1 MTDSHAKNILVFG
14 STGGTGKAFV
24 EQALAHGHK
33 VSAFL
38 RDRSKLVLDDPNLT
52 IIDGDLFDEAS
63 VKGAVTSDL
72 DAVFTAYGFS
82 NKEPDNKHE
91 RVTQAVVQG
100 MKAAG
105 VSRVVAVSSMG
116 ASESAG
122 IGPFWV
128 RFVAKVILKHIIP
141 DKTLQEAVLMTSE
154 LEWMILRPPMLVS
167 KPGTGDYTVWE
178 GQKPPNKVAWK
189 ISRADVAAEGL
200 RCIESGDYAR
210 KAMQISS

>member
-33 VSAFL
+33 VTAFL
-38 RDRSKLVLDDPNLT
+38 RDRSKLSFDDPNLT
-52 IIDGDLFDEAS
+52 IVDGDLFDEVS
-63 VKGAVTSDL
+63 VKSAVTSDF

-100 MKAAG
+100 MAAAG

-141 DKTLQEAVLMTSE
+141 DKTLQESVLTASD
-154 LEWMILRPPMLVS
+154 LEWTILRPPMLVS
-167 KPGTGDYTVWE
+167 KPAIGCYTVWE
-178 GQKPPNKVAWK
+178 GQKPSNKVAWK
-189 ISRADVAAEGL
+189 VPRADVAAEGL
-200 RCIESGDYAR
+200 RCIESGDYAHR
-210 KAMQISS
+210 AMQISS